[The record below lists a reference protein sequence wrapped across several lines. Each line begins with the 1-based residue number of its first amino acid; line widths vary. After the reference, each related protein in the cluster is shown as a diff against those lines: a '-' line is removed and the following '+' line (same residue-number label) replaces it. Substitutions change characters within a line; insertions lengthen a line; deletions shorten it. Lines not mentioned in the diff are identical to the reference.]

1 MEIIVTIEQGQ
12 EPIAVMK
19 IIGEINASNFME
31 ITDKAQGLYNNP
43 VRNLIIDLSEVP
55 SISSAGQVA
64 IHKIALIYSGV
75 PQEVEA
81 DENPDFT
88 HSVHARKH
96 VKLLS
101 PQPEVEKGLAKAG
114 LKLFFKVFK
123 DLESAIK
130 SF

>member
-1 MEIIVTIEQGQ
+1 MEINVTIEQAQ

-19 IIGEINASNFME
+19 IKGDINASNFME
-31 ITDKAQGLYNNP
+31 LVDKVQELYNNP
-43 VRNLIIDLSEVP
+43 ARNLILDLGEVP

-75 PQEVEA
+75 PQSVEA

-88 HSVHARKH
+88 HSTQARKH
-96 VKLLS
+96 VRLLA
-101 PQPEVEKGLAKAG
+101 PRPEVDQGLTKSG
-114 LKLFFKVFK
+114 MKLFFKVFN

>member
-1 MEIIVTIEQGQ
+1 MQISVRIEHAR
-12 EPIAVMK
+12 EAIAVMK
-19 IIGEINASNFME
+19 ISGEIDASNFTE
-31 ITDKAQGLYNNP
+31 VVDKAQEIYGNP
-43 VRNLIIDLSEVP
+43 ARDLILDLSDVP
-55 SISSAGQVA
+55 GISSTGQVA

-75 PQEVEA
+75 PQKVEA

-88 HSVHARKH
+88 HSSTARKH

-101 PQPEVEKGLAKAG
+101 PQPEVDKTLEKAG

-123 DLESAIK
+123 DLESAIQ